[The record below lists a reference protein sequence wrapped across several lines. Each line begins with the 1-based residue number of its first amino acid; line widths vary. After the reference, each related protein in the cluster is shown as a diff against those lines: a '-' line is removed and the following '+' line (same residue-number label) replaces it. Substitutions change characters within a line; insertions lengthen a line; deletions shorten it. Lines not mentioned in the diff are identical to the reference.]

1 MRAISERGLVLQGC
15 GKMGSSLLRGWL
27 DAGVTPESVWIN
39 DPAPSDWIRSL
50 GIHLNADVPDAPAVV
65 LVAVKP
71 QTMQAA
77 LPALRRLGGAN
88 SLFISVAAGV
98 TLGQFETVL
107 GVQTPIVRVMPN
119 TPAAVGQGISALIG
133 NEKADKAHLDL
144 ATKLMAAV
152 GQVVHLESEAQMD
165 AVTGVSG
172 SGPAYVFHLIET
184 LAAAGISEG
193 LPRRLAFDLASKTVA
208 GAGALAQVS
217 EETPEQLRINVTSP
231 NGTTQAALDVLMDP
245 ITGFGPLL
253 QRAVRAASA
262 RSKELSGE

>member
-1 MRAISERGLVLQGC
+1 
-15 GKMGSSLLRGWL
+15 
-27 DAGVTPESVWIN
+27 
-39 DPAPSDWIRSL
+39 
-50 GIHLNADVPDAPAVV
+50 
-65 LVAVKP
+65 VAVKP
-71 QTMQAA
+71 QTIQAV
-77 LPALRRLGGAN
+77 LPALRRFGGAD

-98 TLGQFETVL
+98 SLARLETVL
-107 GVQTPIVRVMPN
+107 GDHTPIVRVMPN

-133 NEKADKAHLDL
+133 NAKTDKDHLDL
-144 ATKLMAAV
+144 ATELMAAV
-152 GQVVHLESEAQMD
+152 GQVVHLEREAQMD

-184 LAAAGISEG
+184 LAAAGVAEG
-193 LPRRLAFDLASKTVA
+193 LPRQLALDLASKTVA
-208 GAGALAQVS
+208 GAGTLAQVS
-217 EETPEQLRINVTSP
+217 EDTPEQLRINVTSP